1 MLVSYLLQKL
11 YHYGVIF
18 VEKKQ
23 KKISIY
29 SSLQDYV
36 SHYNK
41 YKRVRA

>member
-23 KKISIY
+23 KISIY
-29 SSLQDYV
+29 SSIQDYV

>member
-1 MLVSYLLQKL
+1 MPIAYLLQKP

-18 VEKKQ
+18 VEKKT

-29 SSLQDYV
+29 SSLQSYV
-36 SHYNK
+36 SHHNK

>member
-23 KKISIY
+23 KISICKPI
-29 SSLQDYV
+29 QDYV
-36 SHYNK
+36 SHYIK

>member
-18 VEKKQ
+18 VEKN

-29 SSLQDYV
+29 SSIQDYV

-41 YKRVRA
+41 YKRVCA